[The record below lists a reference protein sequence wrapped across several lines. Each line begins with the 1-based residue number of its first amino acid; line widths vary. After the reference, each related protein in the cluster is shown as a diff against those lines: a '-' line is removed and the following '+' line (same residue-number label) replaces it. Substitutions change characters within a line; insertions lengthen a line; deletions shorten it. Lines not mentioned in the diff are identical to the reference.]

1 MKNKKHSLTYFL
13 FFGLILKIAVSLF
26 TYHPDTKALQM
37 AATIISQNH
46 LWLTLYDYIPQ
57 LPPNHPLLS
66 QYGPEVMNYPPMAYW
81 FQAIWH
87 KLTSF
92 LISPQ
97 TNTQFIFTSNLPLNT
112 YNFNWLLLIFKLK
125 YIFFDAGIAYLIF
138 KLTKQNQTLSLIWWL
153 NPFTLYATYMMGQFD
168 IIPLFFAFLA
178 HYTIT
183 KHKNLYLASFWLG
196 MGGAFKIFPLLFLP
210 FITTYAKSL
219 KQQLTTFIIGLTTY
233 FLPSLPFIHS
243 YGYKTYALIA
253 SQTDKIFNT
262 KIMLTGSQYLSLFLL
277 SYTLLFT
284 LHYLKPKNLNFTF
297 FSIMAL
303 FFAFVHFHPQ
313 WIIFIV
319 PWIILFYHSKPNPKI
334 TNILTILSCLYLLIV
349 LSFDTSLN
357 INLFTPLWGSPVT
370 TSTQPPLFF
379 INQFYPFH
387 DFVSLIRT
395 IWAGILLA
403 LILIFN
409 SLNAKQT

>member
-1 MKNKKHSLTYFL
+1 MKNKKHFFFLSILT
-13 FFGLILKIAVSLF
+13 GLILKLIISFF

-37 AATIISQNH
+37 AATVISQNN
-46 LWLTLYDYIPQ
+46 LWFTLYDYIPR
-57 LPPNHPLLS
+57 LPSNHPLLS

-178 HYTIT
+178 YYTIT

-210 FITTYAKSL
+210 FITAYAKSV
-219 KQQLTTFIIGLTTY
+219 KKQLTTFIIGLTTY

-313 WIIFIV
+313 WIIFII
-319 PWIILFYHSKPNPKI
+319 PWTILLYHFKPNPKI

-357 INLFTPLWGSPVT
+357 INLFTPLWGSPPT

-379 INQFYPFH
+379 INQFYSFH